1 MRTALLWL
9 LLTSTAFADGLTVSV
24 ESPGPIVAT
33 LTLPKEGEH
42 TIEKWAADNPRTK
55 WTTGPSEYVQHVW
68 ADAGTHRL
76 AVKGYT
82 AVFNERDILVPGPN
96 WATDKTDVRLEKL
109 RYLVDKTPWTHGATF
124 VVEGHAPNPPPDDPE
139 IDPTVPTV
147 PVDPNAPKI
156 TVDGFHVLV
165 LYSDATQPAL
175 YELLNDPQVRAYLDS
190 HCQGGAAGWRVW
202 EEDVPLTNALP
213 VFKEMRA
220 YPQPSRPA
228 LNIAVNK
235 RLIQAEVPKTAIDL
249 LALLKKY
256 GGA

>member
-1 MRTALLWL
+1 MRALLLWL
-9 LLTSTAFADGLTVSV
+9 LLCSTAFADLTVKV
-24 ESPGPIVAT
+24 ESPGPIVANI
-33 LTLPKEGEH
+33 TLPKDGES
-42 TIEKWAADNPRTK
+42 TVAWKGDTGVRWIPSDTGRTL
-55 WTTGPSEYVQHVW
+55 HVW
-68 ADAGTHRL
+68 ATGGEHWLEAEVT
-76 AVKGYT
+76 T
-82 AVFNERDILVPGPN
+82 AVYAERDILVPGKN
-96 WATDKTDVRLEKL
+96 WATDKTDVVLEKL
-109 RYLVDKTPWTHGATF
+109 KYLVDKTKEVHRQTF
-124 VVEGHAPNPPPDDPE
+124 VVEGEGPRPPPDPE
-139 IDPTVPTV
+139 IPDPTVPTV